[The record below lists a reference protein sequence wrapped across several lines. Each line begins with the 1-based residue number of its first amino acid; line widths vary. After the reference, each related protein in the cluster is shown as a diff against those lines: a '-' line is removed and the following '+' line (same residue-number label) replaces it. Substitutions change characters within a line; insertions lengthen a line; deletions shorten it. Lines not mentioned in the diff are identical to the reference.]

1 MSSAPR
7 RDPAGSDQGAA
18 SGAAIPSRRRHA
30 VFVNDFLHLER
41 SFDELAAE
49 LLDQHGEWREVAA
62 RSARRQRFE
71 AVIGEAR
78 RGEASV
84 IVPLRLEPAAFEHLL
99 PWLDADIELL
109 EAGEGYSRI
118 SVSGRY
124 LVPLSQLGAALDR
137 VALHRVAETA
147 VRRFLSEIA
156 DALGS
161 RRQPDSDLTD

>member
-7 RDPAGSDQGAA
+7 RDPAGSDHGTAGVGAT
-18 SGAAIPSRRRHA
+18 PSRRRHA

-41 SFDELAAE
+41 SFEELAPE
-49 LLDQHGEWREVAA
+49 LLDHRGEWREAA
-62 RSARRQRFE
+62 IRSAQRQRFD

-78 RGEASV
+78 RGETSV
-84 IVPLRLEPAAFEHLL
+84 IVPVRLEPAAFERLL
-99 PWLDADIELL
+99 PWLDADIELF
-109 EAGEGYSRI
+109 EAGEGYSRL

-147 VRRFLSEIA
+147 VRKFLSEIA
-156 DALGS
+156 DALGP
-161 RRQPDSDLTD
+161 R